1 MPLAGVPALMMMLER
16 VQHVAGLGEVV
27 VATTTEPED
36 DSLAQLVRE
45 HGARVYRGSAGDVLD
60 RIYRAVSND
69 LVDED
74 VIVRLTGDCPFI
86 DPDVINSAVRAILD
100 DPACSYVSNS
110 SPPTFPDGLDVEA
123 MRFRALREAWERAS
137 EPHQREHVTPYL
149 RENPAR
155 YQALNIR
162 CTLGDLSDQRWTLDE
177 PEDYAF
183 LQAVAERLAPGF
195 RMSDVVALLA
205 REPDLRA
212 LNRHVR
218 RNEGALRTMKASME
232 LRAPLRSIT
241 ESERWWERREG
252 LIPAGTM
259 TLSKG
264 PTQFVNGVAPKYL
277 DRGLG
282 SHVWD
287 VDGNEYIDYPMGL
300 GAVTL
305 GHRHPEV
312 NEAIRGQLEDS
323 GISFTL
329 MHPLEV
335 RLAEKLRE
343 VVPCCEMVRFGKNGS
358 DATSA
363 AVRAARA
370 YTGRPM
376 IARCGYHGWQDWSI
390 DASYGIR
397 SRGVPAEVQELTVS
411 FRYNDPAS
419 LEALFAA
426 HPDRIGGVILE
437 PMTTTLP
444 REGFLER
451 VKEIAHRNGAVLIFD
466 EVITGFR
473 LARGGAQEYFGV
485 IPDLATMGKGLGNG
499 MPISLV
505 LGKAEVMRVFE
516 EIFFSFTFGGETLS
530 LAAALKVIEIM
541 EREDFWSHTTAL
553 GTRLQDGFRQLA
565 AEFGLSEVAD
575 CAGLPQWTVVSFK
588 AHGSIEPLLLKS
600 LFQQELLK
608 RGVLFSGSQFISLSH
623 TREDIDRTIEGYR
636 EALKVVRFGIDND
649 CVAHLLQGRPIEPV
663 FRPI

>member
-1 MPLAGVPALMMMLER
+1 MPLAGVPAIAMMLER
-16 VQHVAGLGEVV
+16 VRDAATLSEIV
-27 VATTTEPED
+27 VATTTESED
-36 DSLAQLVRE
+36 DALAELVRE
-45 HGARVYRGSAGDVLD
+45 HGARVYRGSPGDVLD
-60 RIYRAVSND
+60 RLYRAVSND
-69 LVDED
+69 LADED
-74 VIVRLTGDCPFI
+74 VVVRLTGDCPFI
-86 DPDVINSAVRAILD
+86 DPDVINSTVRAILD

-123 MRFRALREAWERAS
+123 MRFRALREAWERAA

-149 RENPAR
+149 RENPALYR
-155 YQALNIR
+155 ARNISCALGN
-162 CTLGDLSDQRWTLDE
+162 LSDQRWTLDE

-183 LQAVAERLAPGF
+183 LRAVVERLAPGF
-195 RMSDVVALLA
+195 RTSDVVAVLA
-205 REPDLRA
+205 REPGLRA
-212 LNRHVR
+212 VNQHVR

-232 LRAPLRSIT
+232 LRAPLRPIT
-241 ESERWWERREG
+241 ESDRWWDRRED

-277 DRGLG
+277 ERGLG

-287 VDGNEYIDYPMGL
+287 VDGNEYIDYPLGL

-312 NEAIRGQLEDS
+312 NEAIRRQLEDS

-358 DATSA
+358 DATTA

-390 DASYGIR
+390 DASYGVR

-411 FRYNDPAS
+411 FQYNDPAS

-426 HPDRIGGVILE
+426 HPGRIGGVILE

-451 VKEIAHRNGAVLIFD
+451 VKEIAHRNGAILIFD

-485 IPDLATMGKGLGNG
+485 TPDLATMGKGLGNG
-499 MPISLV
+499 MPISVV
-505 LGKAEVMRVFE
+505 LGKAEVMQVFE

-541 EREDFWSHTTAL
+541 ERDDFWGHITAL
-553 GTRLQDGFRQLA
+553 GTRLQDGFHQLA
-565 AEFGLSEVAD
+565 AEFALSEVAE
-575 CAGLPQWTVVSFK
+575 CAGLPQWTVVNFK
-588 AHGSIEPLLLKS
+588 AHGAIEPLLLKS

-623 TREDIDRTIEGYR
+623 THEDIDHTIEGYR
-636 EALKVVRFGIDND
+636 EAFKVVRFGIDND
-649 CVAHLLQGRPIEPV
+649 CVVDLLQGRPIEPV

>member
-1 MPLAGVPALMMMLER
+1 M
-16 VQHVAGLGEVV
+16 
-27 VATTTEPED
+27 
-36 DSLAQLVRE
+36 
-45 HGARVYRGSAGDVLD
+45 DVLD
-60 RIYRAVSND
+60 RLYRAVGND
-69 LVDED
+69 VVDED

-86 DPDVINSAVRAILD
+86 DPDVITSVVRAIVD
-100 DPACSYVSNS
+100 DPTCSYASNI
-110 SPPTFPDGLDVEA
+110 SPPTFPNGLDVEV
-123 MRFRALREAWERAS
+123 MRLWALREAWERAT

-149 RENPAR
+149 RENPGR
-155 YQALNIR
+155 YKALNVR
-162 CTLGDLSDQRWTLDE
+162 CTLGNLSNHRWTLDE
-177 PEDYAF
+177 PEDYEF
-183 LQAVAERLAPGF
+183 LRAVAERLAPGF
-195 RMSDVVALLA
+195 RMSDVIAVLA
-205 REPDLRA
+205 REPDLAA
-212 LNRHVR
+212 LNSRFR
-218 RNEGALRTMKASME
+218 RNEGAMRTMKTSMDS
-232 LRAPLRSIT
+232 RAPLRSIT
-241 ESERWWERREG
+241 ESDKWWKRREG

-264 PTQFVNGVAPKYL
+264 PTQFVDGVAPKYL
-277 DRGLG
+277 ERGLG

-287 VDGNEYIDYPMGL
+287 VDGNEYIDYPLGL

-312 NEAIRGQLEDS
+312 NEAIRRQLDDS

-335 RLAEKLRE
+335 LLAEKLRE

-390 DASYGIR
+390 DASYGVR
-397 SRGVPAEVQELTVS
+397 SRGVPADVQALTVS

-419 LEALFAA
+419 LEEVFAA

-437 PMTTTLP
+437 PIATTVP
-444 REGFLER
+444 RDGFLEK

-473 LARGGAQEYFGV
+473 LARGGAQEYFNV

-505 LGKAEVMRVFE
+505 LGKAEVMQVFE
-516 EIFFSFTFGGETLS
+516 DIFFSFTFGGETLS
-530 LAAALKVIEIM
+530 LAAALKVVEIM
-541 EREDFWSHTTAL
+541 ERDDYWSHAAAL
-553 GTRLQDGFRQLA
+553 GTRLQNGFRELA
-565 AEFGLSEVAD
+565 TEFGLADVAD
-575 CAGLPQWTVVSFK
+575 CNGLPQWTVVSFK
-588 AHGSIEPLLLKS
+588 AIGSSEPLVLKS

-623 TREDIDRTIEGYR
+623 TDEDIDRTMEAYR
-636 EALKVVRFGIDND
+636 EAFKVLRFGIDND
-649 CVAHLLQGRPIEPV
+649 CVADLLQGRPIEPT